1 MYIGIDLGTSG
12 IKVILLSSTGSVI
25 DSSSSELLVSRP
37 YPLWSEQDPQHWWAG
52 LQQCMAQLSQRQSLA
67 GVKAI
72 GLAGQMHGA
81 TLLDSNNQVI
91 RPAIL
96 WNDGRAFAQCQQL
109 QQQVPQLQQLTGNL
123 AMPGFT
129 APKLLWL
136 HQNEPE
142 HFARV
147 AKVLLP
153 KDYLRFCLSGDFA
166 SDLSDSAG
174 TLWLDMA
181 KRDWSDALLQ
191 ACGLQRGQMPQLYEG
206 NQITGTLL
214 PELAQRWGMAEV
226 PLVAGGGDNAAGAV
240 GAGIVRAGQAML
252 SLGTSGVYFAVSD
265 GFMANPQSAVHSFCH
280 ALPGSWHLM
289 SVTLSAASCLQWYA
303 DQVAHAPVAEL
314 LAELEQA
321 SADTTADISAD
332 IAELPLFLPYLS
344 GERTPHNNPNAKGVW
359 FGLSHSTDR
368 KALTYSV
375 LEGVSF
381 ALAQGA
387 DAVHASGLLPTEI
400 NLIGGGARSAYWRQL
415 LADILDLP
423 LSFRQSGEV
432 GPALGA
438 ARLAQLAMEPH
449 TLMADICPQ
458 PELVSRHLPDSQRHA
473 ALLPRYSKFKALYQS
488 LAGHF

>member
-12 IKVILLSSTGSVI
+12 IKVILLASNSAVVDSV
-25 DSSSSELLVSRP
+25 SAELSVSRP
-37 YPLWSEQDPQHWWAG
+37 YPLWSEQEPAHWWQA
-52 LQQCMAQLSQRQSLA
+52 LQQCMQQLSAQHSLA

-81 TLLDSNNQVI
+81 TLLDSANQVI

-109 QQQVPQLQQLTGNL
+109 EQQVPQLQQLTGNL

-136 HQNEPE
+136 RQHEPE
-142 HFARV
+142 QFSRV
-147 AKVLLP
+147 VKVLLP

-166 SDLSDSAG
+166 SDMSDSAG

-181 KRDWSDALLQ
+181 KRDWSDELLH
-191 ACGLQRGQMPQLYEG
+191 ACGLNRSQMPKLYEG
-206 NQITGTLL
+206 NQITGTML
-214 PELAQRWGMAEV
+214 PQLAQRWGMAEV

-240 GAGIVRAGQAML
+240 GAGIVSPGQAML

-265 GFMANPQSAVHSFCH
+265 GFKANPQSAVHSFCH

-289 SVTLSAASCLQWYA
+289 AVTLSAASCLQWYA
-303 DQVAHAPVAEL
+303 DNVAQAPVASL

-321 SADTTADISAD
+321 AVDVSQA
-332 IAELPLFLPYLS
+332 PLFLPYLS

-359 FGLSHSTDR
+359 FGLSHSSNR
-368 KALTYSV
+368 PLLTYSV

-387 DAVHASGLLPTEI
+387 AALHASGLQPDDI
-400 NLIGGGARSAYWRQL
+400 NLIGGGARSPYWRQL
-415 LADILDLP
+415 LADVLQQP
-423 LSFRQSGEV
+423 LSFREGGEV

-438 ARLAQLAMEPH
+438 ARLAMLAVNPQAALD
-449 TLMADICPQ
+449 TICPQ
-458 PELVSRHLPDSQRHA
+458 PPLVSQHQPDPKRA
-473 ALLPRYSKFKALYQS
+473 ALLAPRYQRFIALYQR
-488 LAGHF
+488 LVDLF